1 MTIERSHANTLA
13 RHQRKDFGPIDTGM
27 PLTWGETED
36 AKGWMAEATTE
47 GGNNPRW
54 KWGGSV
60 TRV

>member
-36 AKGWMAEATTE
+36 AKGWMAEATRE
-47 GGNNPRW
+47 GGNNP
-54 KWGGSV
+54 
-60 TRV
+60 